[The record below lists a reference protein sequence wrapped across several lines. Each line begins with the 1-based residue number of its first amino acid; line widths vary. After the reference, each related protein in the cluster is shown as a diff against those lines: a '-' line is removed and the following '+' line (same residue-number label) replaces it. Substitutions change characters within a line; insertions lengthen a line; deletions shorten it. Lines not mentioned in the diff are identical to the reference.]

1 MILRS
6 SFSRLCHPGAGS
18 SNSRIILL
26 RTFNEGNYRT
36 SRKKPYKLPSTV
48 QNDTRDFPTYTTY
61 FQLYNHHLKLL
72 DRYQHCV
79 DKNNHYR

>member
-1 MILRS
+1 MKE
-6 SFSRLCHPGAGS
+6 
-18 SNSRIILL
+18 IIGPA
-26 RTFNEGNYRT
+26 E
-36 SRKKPYKLPSTV
+36 KKPYKLPSTV